1 MPLAPLSITLSDG
14 QKLEALKRMR
24 KHYQDAIEKITTE
37 LTDVLTAQAEA
48 EFLAAYLGEQ
58 PEIKELRSGA
68 AKAEELEKRR
78 QYLARLIER
87 LESVIPATT
96 EVHAPAPTGAGAGK
110 PSGIR
115 KF

>member
-1 MPLAPLSITLSDG
+1 MPLPPLTITLSDG

-24 KHYQDAIEKITTE
+24 RTYADQLDQVTAE

-58 PEIKELRSGA
+58 PEVKELRTTG

-78 QYLARLIER
+78 QYLGKLVER
-87 LESVIPATT
+87 LDAVLPPVPDVA
-96 EVHAPAPTGAGAGK
+96 APVPGGAPK
-110 PSGIR
+110 PGGLR